1 VTRVDVV
8 VEATGKRAFASALG
22 WPGWC
27 RGGRTEEDA
36 VEALLAY
43 RDRFD
48 VVAQE
53 AGLSLPDDV
62 ELHVVE
68 RLPGTT
74 TTTFG
79 APDARSSH
87 EEGPVTGEDVA
98 LLEASWRLLDRV
110 AATAPAALRKGPRG
124 GGRDRD
130 AVVAHVTE
138 AQHSYARKVGVR
150 LTPAERA
157 DTARARRELVQALQG
172 GGGDRYWVRRAAWHV
187 LDHVWEIEDKS
198 GTEESV

>member
-1 VTRVDVV
+1 MTRLDVT
-8 VEATGKRAFASALG
+8 VEATSKRAFASVLG

-27 RGGRTEEDA
+27 RAGKTEQDA

-43 RDRFD
+43 RDRYA
-48 VVAQE
+48 VVAEE
-53 AGLSLPDDV
+53 AGLALPADP

-68 RLPGTT
+68 RLDGTT
-74 TTTFG
+74 TMSFG
-79 APDARSSH
+79 APDRRSEH
-87 EEGPVTGEDVA
+87 EQGPVPEADLA
-98 LLEASWRLLDRV
+98 LLAASWRVFDRAV
-110 AATAPAALRKGPRG
+110 AAAPPALRKGPRG

-130 AVVAHVTE
+130 AVAAHVTE

-157 DTARARRELVQALQG
+157 DPARARQELLEVLAG
-172 GGGDRYWVRRAAWHV
+172 GQGDRYWVRRAAWHV

-198 GTEESV
+198 V